1 MNSNSI
7 NIESE
12 LSNISGSI
20 INLNL
25 SSDYFYFSSSMIVSF

>member
-12 LSNISGSI
+12 LSNISSSI

-25 SSDYFYFSSSMIVSF
+25 SPDYFYFSSSMIVSF

>member
-12 LSNISGSI
+12 LSNISSSI

-25 SSDYFYFSSSMIVSF
+25 SSDYFYFNSSMIVTF